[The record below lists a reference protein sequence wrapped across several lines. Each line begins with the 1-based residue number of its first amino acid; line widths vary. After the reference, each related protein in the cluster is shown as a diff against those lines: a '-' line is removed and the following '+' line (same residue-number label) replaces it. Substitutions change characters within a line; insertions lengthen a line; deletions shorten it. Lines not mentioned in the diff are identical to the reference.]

1 MRLLLALIMMLAV
14 GCQPKDPFSLRELAE
29 QNIWK
34 MRMTGAECTA
44 FQIEQ
49 DLLVTAAHCTKSDAF
64 LFKNGDDIVQGTLIG
79 TSPITD
85 IALFYA
91 PGANRPGFVVSL
103 DLPNNG
109 ENMIAAGFPARV
121 SNRFIFARVEIV
133 SVTSD
138 EAGGK
143 YAISLGPDV
152 WPGMSGGPLL
162 NNKGEVV
169 GVVSSTS
176 QVIFGPTDD
185 PTSLLRETGNYA
197 VDLHNTI
204 IEIITA
210 ANKKAAEAP
219 PEPEPAPEPQSVEP
233 E

>member
-1 MRLLLALIMMLAV
+1 MKILLALAMMFAF
-14 GCQPKDPFSLRELAE
+14 GCQPKDPLSTTALAE

-34 MRMTGAECTA
+34 MRTPEADCTA
-44 FQIEQ
+44 FQIEP
-49 DLLVTAAHCTKSDAF
+49 DLLVTAAHCTKSDIF
-64 LFKNGDDIVQGTLIG
+64 LFKNGDDVVQGSLIG
-79 TSPITD
+79 TSPTTD

-91 PGANRPGFVVSL
+91 PGANRPGFVVSQL
-103 DLPNNG
+103 LPNNG
-109 ENMIAAGFPARV
+109 ETMTAVGFPARV
-121 SNRFIFARVEIV
+121 SNSFIFARVKII

-162 NNKGEVV
+162 NDKGEVE

-176 QVIFGPTDD
+176 QVIFGPSSD

-197 VDLHNTI
+197 VDLYNTLA
-204 IEIITA
+204 EIIAA
-210 ANKKAAEAP
+210 ANKKAT
-219 PEPEPAPEPQSVEP
+219 EPVPDLQPTESE
-233 E
+233 

>member
-1 MRLLLALIMMLAV
+1 MRTLLALIMMFTI
-14 GCQPKDPFSLRELAE
+14 GCQPRDTLSPQELAE

-34 MRMTGAECTA
+34 MRMTEAECTA
-44 FQIEQ
+44 FQIEPY
-49 DLLVTAAHCTKSDAF
+49 LLVTAAHCTKSDIF

-79 TSPITD
+79 TSPTTD

-91 PGANRPGFVVSL
+91 PGADRPGFVVSRA
-103 DLPNNG
+103 LPASG
-109 ENMIAAGFPARV
+109 ENMVAVGFPARV
-121 SNRFIFARVEIV
+121 SNGFIFARVKII
-133 SVTSD
+133 SVAND

-162 NNKGEVV
+162 NDKGEVV

-197 VDLHNTI
+197 VDLYNTI
-204 IEIITA
+204 VEIINA
-210 ANKKAAEAP
+210 ANKRAAESAP
-219 PEPEPAPEPQSVEP
+219 DLQSIES